1 MPHPTSGAKSP
12 GSAQHSQALDLK
24 RPLGTRAASSF
35 RRIPTRAFAAE
46 IPSYRPDFAASQQD
60 TFRVPGFGGA
70 ACASVPVS
78 PMCADLR
85 SLCQRS
91 QRYPDKART
100 ARLAQAWTKLANQA
114 EKNSRFVHEAPVQ
127 HPEPAHLKALFAAM
141 PAYPCHFS

>member
-60 TFRVPGFGGA
+60 TFRVPGLAGLPVRPYLYRQ
-70 ACASVPVS
+70 CALTCVRFASEAS
-78 PMCADLR
+78 DTHTKLE
-85 SLCQRS
+85 LL
-91 QRYPDKART
+91 DI
-100 ARLAQAWTKLANQA
+100 AQAWTKLADQA
-114 EKNSRFVHEAPVQ
+114 EKNSRLVHEAPVQ

-141 PAYPCHFS
+141 PA